1 MGVTTTNLAMGP
13 ATVNVGAFGAT
24 EPADTAIAMAADPPT
39 PDYTNVGGTM
49 GGVTIT
55 ITQQWKEFEVDQIV
69 EVPERRVTRREIAAK
84 TQLAEV
90 TLDNL
95 ILALASGT
103 KTTGT
108 SGAPDTFE
116 PSNTDSGAS
125 PNYKSVILDGAGAG
139 GRKRRVIIR
148 KVLSTENV
156 DIASS
161 KDSQQSYPVTFT
173 GHYVS
178 PSIKSYKI
186 LQIPPAA

>member
-1 MGVTTTNLAMGP
+1 MPVTTTNLAMGP
-13 ATVNVGAFGAT
+13 SEISVGAFGAT
-24 EPADTAIAMAADPPT
+24 EPADTAVALAAAPPT
-39 PDYTNVGGTM
+39 PDWRNVGGTL

-55 ITQQWKEFEVDQIV
+55 ITQQWKEFEVDQLV
-69 EVPERRVTRREIAAK
+69 EVPERRVTRRDISAK

-103 KTTGT
+103 KTAGT
-108 SGAPDTFE
+108 SGAPDVFE
-116 PSNTDSGAS
+116 PSTTDSGAT
-125 PNYKSVILDGAGAG
+125 PDYKAVILDGAGAG
-139 GRKRRVIIR
+139 GRRRRVIIR

-156 DIASS
+156 DVASS
-161 KDSQQSYPVTFT
+161 KDGQQSFPVTFT

-186 LQIPPAA
+186 LQLPPAA